1 MINEP
6 LLRALCPRPRS
17 GASRQKA
24 WDGYVAALCSED
36 AAKLFERFEVT
47 TNRRMAHFLSNG
59 AHESGGFTIIW
70 ESGAYSAERIMQ
82 VFGVG
87 KHSAGVTWAE
97 AQRLAY
103 NGPKLFDRVY
113 GIGNPRKAAELGNDR
128 PGDGWRY
135 RGVSWMQITGK
146 RDHYKYAAKVGCPVE
161 DLQKPING
169 IHAALLEWDAKGCN
183 KWADTDD
190 YVKVRRLINGGRN
203 GLADVRNKLAKVKTL
218 LASQAPPPPLPERPE
233 PRDDTIRL
241 GSEGP
246 LVTWL
251 QERLTLHGY
260 YVGAI
265 DGKFEIETE
274 KQLVAWQ
281 HQHGFT
287 ANGIFD
293 PDDAEQRDA
302 LNISKVSVAPKRD
315 VTAQDLKDRGSETI
329 QSTSWW
335 KGALKWLFGLNAAA
349 AAEHASG
356 LGAVDAVVSQGE
368 QVRGL
373 VDRTGA
379 LVGWLPDAKVLIL
392 IAIGIGLYVL
402 WRAFDNAE
410 KRRVEEA
417 ASGRNMGR

>member
-24 WDGYVAALCSED
+24 WDGYVAALVSDE
-36 AAKLFERFEVT
+36 AAKLFARYDIT
-47 TNRRMAHFLSNG
+47 TELRMAHVLANW
-59 AHESGGFTIIW
+59 AHETGGWQIIW
-70 ESGAYSAERIMQ
+70 ESGAYSASRIMQ
-82 VFGVG
+82 IFGVG

-97 AQRLAY
+97 AQRLAH
-103 NGPKLFDRVY
+103 NGPALFDRVY

-128 PGDGWRY
+128 PGDGWAY
-135 RGVSWMQITGK
+135 RGCGIVQITGK
-146 RDHYKYAAKVGCPVE
+146 RDHFRYAAMVGCKVE
-161 DLQKPING
+161 ELQKPLNS
-169 IHAALLEWDAKGCN
+169 IHAALCEWEAKGCS
-183 KWADTDD
+183 KWADRDD

-203 GLADVRNKLAKVKTL
+203 GLADVRNKLAKVKRL
-218 LASQAPPPPLPERPE
+218 LAAQTPPPPVPERPE

-241 GSEGP
+241 GSEGQ

-260 YVGAI
+260 YVGQI
-265 DGKFEIETE
+265 DGKFETETE

-281 HQHGFT
+281 HQHGFPAT
-287 ANGIFD
+287 GVFD
-293 PDDAEQRDA
+293 PDDHEQRDA
-302 LNISKVSVAPKRD
+302 LNITKVIDVPKRD
-315 VTAQDLKDRGSETI
+315 VTANDLKERGSKTVE
-329 QSTSWW
+329 STSWW

-368 QVRGL
+368 QVKGL
-373 VDRTGA
+373 VERTGA
-379 LVGWLPDAKVLIL
+379 LVGWFPDLKVVIL
-392 IAIGIGLYVL
+392 VGVGIGLFVL